1 MRIITILTGITSAL
15 QISTQSIMQFSLS
28 MMQILGYG
36 RPEQRVC
43 SDASFLL
50 FMFTG
55 YIKINHYYFNS
66 KLLYKDLNMMWL
78 FFENRNFNGHN
89 LPFQVLTIAG
99 RVECCGMKDRMVV
112 AYGCRIKSQL
122 INITTGLFLAR
133 LYNILIIASRLSQRN
148 LYSRQNQVSNHVKK
162 ICRKLNKK

>member
-36 RPEQRVC
+36 RPELRVC
-43 SDASFLL
+43 SDALFLL

-66 KLLYKDLNMMWL
+66 KLLYKDLNVYL
-78 FFENRNFNGHN
+78 LH
-89 LPFQVLTIAG
+89 
-99 RVECCGMKDRMVV
+99 DV
-112 AYGCRIKSQL
+112 AV
-122 INITTGLFLAR
+122 F
-133 LYNILIIASRLSQRN
+133 
-148 LYSRQNQVSNHVKK
+148 
-162 ICRKLNKK
+162 